1 MSVFFTRRGKAAERV
16 NYVEYI
22 QSSGTQWID
31 SEVLVTPEN
40 MSKLRVVADI
50 EIIPVSGSWAV
61 SGIGGAFPYVYIGVS
76 DGGYIAV
83 GRGTIDQ
90 ITEAAY
96 VQGRHTWDYDLTTK
110 IITVSDLLD
119 ATAISLNTSGST
131 SRNFYISAYNNGS
144 GAVCHKEKNWG
155 YKFYLEGT
163 LIRDLRPCY
172 DPDGVACLYD
182 KVESKYYYN
191 QGTGEFTTDQGAGET
206 TITFTVDKTTYTAE
220 EGMTWAQFV
229 SSSYN
234 TNGFTIQNSIEGLLV
249 YSGGKTIKY
258 NGKSA
263 KSTDA
268 ILANV
273 AYTTL

>member
-1 MSVFFTRRGKAAERV
+1 MQCLQLTRGEPPQQV
-16 NYVEYI
+16 NYVPYI
-22 QSSGTQWID
+22 QSSGAQWID

-76 DGGYIAV
+76 NGGYIAV

-90 ITEAAY
+90 ITKASY
-96 VQGRHTWDYDLTTK
+96 VQGRHTWDYDLATK
-110 IITVSDLLD
+110 TITVSDLLD

-131 SRNFYISAYNNGS
+131 SQNFYISAYNNGS

-182 KVESKYYYN
+182 KMEKKYYYN
-191 QGTGEFTTDQGAGET
+191 QGTGEFTTDEGEGET
-206 TITFTVDKTTYTAE
+206 TITFTVNGTTYTAE

-234 TNGFTIQNSIEGLLV
+234 TNGFNIQNTINGPLV
-249 YSGGKTIKY
+249 YSGGNTIKY
-258 NGKSA
+258 NGTAVKP
-263 KSTDA
+263 TDA
-268 ILANV
+268 ILANA